1 MKQFTTILAVLF
13 GLLGSVF
20 AQSDVGSPDIEPVR
34 PPVYS
39 ESKAFAP
46 GNSINTNAEK
56 KRVAL
61 ANRRSLSTKE
71 DDDTIKIDSSLVTI
85 PVTVS
90 DTLTGSYISNLGKND
105 FKIFEDGVQQEVAY
119 FGVSDKPLTV
129 ILLID
134 TSPSTEYKIEEIQE
148 AAKVFVNQ
156 LKSQDR
162 VEVIKFNE
170 KIRVLTRAT
179 KSRTKIFKAIS
190 KARFSGGTSLYDA
203 VEFSLE
209 ERLKRVSGRK
219 AIVLFTDGVDTT
231 SRNAFYDDNVAQAE
245 KSDTIIFPIFY
256 DTYFKKVRK
265 KRRSHVRELAER
277 KLGKMYLDDLASLSG
292 GRVIEPERAVGGL
305 NDAFRA
311 IAEELSHQYSIGY
324 YPIEEGKPGQRK
336 NLKVRVYRPNL
347 DIRARD
353 KYIVKDR

>member
-1 MKQFTTILAVLF
+1 MKFFGTILGILF
-13 GLLGSVF
+13 GLSGAVF
-20 AQSDVGSPDIEPVR
+20 SQSDVGSQNTEPLQTQVF
-34 PPVYS
+34 S

-46 GNSINTNAEK
+46 GKSINTNAEK
-56 KRVAL
+56 RRVAL
-61 ANRRSLSTKE
+61 ANRRSSSTN
-71 DDDTIKIDSSLVTI
+71 DDGDTIKIDSSLVTI

-90 DTLTGSYISNLGKND
+90 DANSGSYISNLKKSD

-148 AAKVFVNQ
+148 AANVFVNQ
-156 LKSQDR
+156 LKPQDR

-179 KSRTKIFKAIS
+179 NNRGKIFKAIS

-209 ERLKRVSGRK
+209 ERLKRVNGRK

-231 SRNAFYDDNVAQAE
+231 SRNAFYDDNVAQAD

-256 DTYFKKVRK
+256 DTYFKKNRK
-265 KRRSHVRELAER
+265 KKRSHVRELAER

-292 GRVIEPERAVGGL
+292 GRVVEPERAEGGL

-324 YPIEEGKPGQRK
+324 YPIDEGKPGQRK

-353 KYIVKDR
+353 NYIVKER

>member
-1 MKQFTTILAVLF
+1 MRFIIIPLVVLLFVSASILAQTTETLPKT
-13 GLLGSVF
+13 
-20 AQSDVGSPDIEPVR
+20 SPEKR
-34 PPVYS
+34 SVYS
-39 ESKAFAP
+39 DSKAFAP
-46 GNSINTNAEK
+46 GSSKPEKAAK
-56 KRVAL
+56 KR
-61 ANRRSLSTKE
+61 RRLVSQSSE
-71 DDDTIKIDSSLVTI
+71 DADTIKIDSSLVTI

-90 DTLTGSYISNLGKND
+90 ETFSGNYISNLAKQD
-105 FKIFEDGVQQEVAY
+105 FKIFEDGIEQKIAY
-119 FGVSDKPLTV
+119 FGVSEKPVTV

-148 AAKVFVNQ
+148 AAYSFVNQ
-156 LKSQDR
+156 LKPQDR

-179 KSRTKIFKAIS
+179 NKRQKIRKAIG

-203 VEFSLE
+203 VEFSLGK
-209 ERLKRVSGRK
+209 RLKKVKGRK

-245 KSDTIIFPIFY
+245 ESDTIIFPIFY

-265 KRRSHVRELAER
+265 KKRSHVRELAER

-292 GRVIEPERAVGGL
+292 GRVVEPEKTSSGL
-305 NDAFRA
+305 IDAFKA

-324 YPIEEGKPGQRK
+324 YPIEEGKPGQK
-336 NLKVRVYRPNL
+336 KKLKVRVYRENL
-347 DIRARD
+347 DVRARD
-353 KYIVKDR
+353 NYIVKER